1 MTISECKVAESEVQF
16 GKLGYKK
23 YENKD
28 IIVYYKPYS
37 REDIRYDDITFCKKT
52 KKVILYQG
60 TNYGS
65 DAYRMD
71 YEVLRPIALVCKE
84 LGWKFN
90 A

>member
-1 MTISECKVAESEVQF
+1 MFTQGEIEF
-16 GKLGYKK
+16 GKLGYLK

-28 IIVYYKPYS
+28 ILVYYKPYT
-37 REDIRYDDITFCKKT
+37 REDIRHDDITFCKKT

-71 YEVLRPIALVCKE
+71 CKVLNAIRIVCKE
-84 LGWKFN
+84 LNWD